1 MLGVY
6 VYANT
11 PQSIFPDMSFSRVDV
26 VADAGQLPP
35 EQVRVAVTLPLERA
49 MQTLRS
55 VTRVQATSTQGS
67 SELLV
72 SFDPKTD
79 PRVDLENVNQALNQ
93 TRGELPA
100 GVDPQAI
107 IVNPNSEPVLSYGL
121 ISTTLSGA
129 LLREFAERTIR
140 HCWPATASPK
150 ARSPKR

>member
-1 MLGVY
+1 MDLGAFAQRNEKVLLFVVGVLAMLGVY

-79 PRVDLENVNQALNQ
+79 PRVDLEN
-93 TRGELPA
+93 
-100 GVDPQAI
+100 
-107 IVNPNSEPVLSYGL
+107 
-121 ISTTLSGA
+121 
-129 LLREFAERTIR
+129 
-140 HCWPATASPK
+140 
-150 ARSPKR
+150 